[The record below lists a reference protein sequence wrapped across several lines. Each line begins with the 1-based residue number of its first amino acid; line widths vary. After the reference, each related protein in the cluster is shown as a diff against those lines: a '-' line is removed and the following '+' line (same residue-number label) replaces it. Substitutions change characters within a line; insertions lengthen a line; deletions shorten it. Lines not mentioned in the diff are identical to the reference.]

1 MAGMRA
7 SLTGELLLLGVVTVW
22 GTTFVLVKE
31 ALDVWPP
38 FTLLV
43 ARFGLGSL
51 PFLPILLR
59 RGALDR
65 RTLARGAILGAL
77 LFLTFAFQTLGLQL
91 TSPSRSAFFSAVSVP
106 LVPAIRFLMTRE
118 PPARGTYLALVCAC
132 AGILL
137 LLGHGLDPH
146 VRAGD
151 LLTLGCAL
159 TYAFAIIAL
168 ADFSRTSPVLPLT
181 AVQLAVTALLATA
194 ATAVLRE
201 PPPAAPGAY
210 TAHILYLGLVATALT
225 ILAQTAGQRR
235 TSVNRAAFLFALEPV
250 MAAIFAWIAR
260 GDVLTGRE
268 MIGGALLVAA
278 AIVADRPLG
287 AKVVRANEREGV
299 TTSG

>member
-1 MAGMRA
+1 MNGMRA
-7 SLTGELLLLGVVTVW
+7 NLTGELLLLGVVTVW

-38 FTLLV
+38 FALLV

-51 PFLPILLR
+51 PFLPILMR
-59 RGALDR
+59 RGALDQ
-65 RTLARGAILGAL
+65 RTLTRGAILGAL
-77 LFLTFAFQTLGLQL
+77 LFLTFAFQTLGLRL

-106 LVPAIRFLMTRE
+106 LVPAIRFVMTRE
-118 PPARGTYLALVCAC
+118 APARGTYLALACAC
-132 AGILL
+132 AGIVL

-181 AVQLAVTALLATA
+181 AVQLVVTALLAVA
-194 ATAVLRE
+194 AMAALRE
-201 PPPAAPGAY
+201 SPPPASDAHV
-210 TAHILYLGLVATALT
+210 AHILYLGLVATALT

-235 TSVNRAAFLFALEPV
+235 TSVNRAAFLFSLEPV

-260 GDVLTGRE
+260 GEVLTGRE
-268 MIGGALLVAA
+268 MIGGALLMVA

-287 AKVVRANEREGV
+287 ANVRAQREGA
-299 TTSG
+299 TTT

>member
-38 FTLLV
+38 FALLV

-51 PFLPILLR
+51 PFVPLLLR
-59 RGALDR
+59 RGAVDR

-77 LFLTFAFQTLGLQL
+77 LFLTFAFQTLGLGL

-118 PPARGTYLALVCAC
+118 APARGTYVALLFAC
-132 AGILL
+132 AGIVL
-137 LLGHGLDPH
+137 LLGRGLDPH

-168 ADFSRTSPVLPLT
+168 ADFSRTSPVMALT
-181 AVQLAVTALLATA
+181 AVQLVVTALLAA
-194 ATAVLRE
+194 ATTAVLRE
-201 PPPAAPGAY
+201 SPPAASDAY
-210 TAHILYLGLVATALT
+210 PAHILYLGIVATALT

-260 GDVLTGRE
+260 GEVLTERE
-268 MIGGALLVAA
+268 MIGGALLVVA

-287 AKVVRANEREGV
+287 AKMHAREHERV
-299 TTSG
+299 TTSR